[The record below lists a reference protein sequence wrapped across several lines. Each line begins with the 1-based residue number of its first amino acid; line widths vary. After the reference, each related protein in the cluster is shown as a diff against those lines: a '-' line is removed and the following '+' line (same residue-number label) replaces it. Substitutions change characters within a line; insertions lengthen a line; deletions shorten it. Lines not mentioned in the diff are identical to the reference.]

1 MSTRISTVSDSFA
14 DDDAREDGAGER
26 DGADDGVGGVG
37 VGGVGG
43 VAGEKQRGA
52 RDGRARDVGVGARDG
67 DVDADAFART
77 TTGGARGEEDD
88 ACGRR
93 RGCGR

>member
-1 MSTRISTVSDSFA
+1 MSTRISTVSDSFD
-14 DDDAREDGAGER
+14 DDDARDDGAGER
-26 DGADDGVGGVG
+26 DGADDGVGGVVG
-37 VGGVGG
+37 VGVGG
-43 VAGEKQRGA
+43 VAGERARGA